1 MKVNDIT
8 KDQLEELVGNFGYDL
23 KRPSVD
29 EIIDY
34 LRDKYN
40 IVIYNKMAPFVS
52 PTAKKIIY
60 CFEVKWCNLRDG
72 WNGREVIGKS
82 EYTHDINHAKRQ
94 AIDIALAY
102 LKQRQ
107 QRK

>member
-1 MKVNDIT
+1 MRINTIT
-8 KDQLEELVGNFGYDL
+8 KEQLEELESFGYDL
-23 KRPSVD
+23 ELPSID

-34 LRDKYN
+34 LRERYN

-52 PTAKKIIY
+52 PTSKKIVY

-72 WNGREVIGKS
+72 WNGREVIGHS
-82 EYTHDINHAKRQ
+82 EYTHDIYDAKRQ
-94 AIDIALAY
+94 AINLALAY

-107 QRK
+107 QGK